1 MDPDLDPGGPK
12 TYGTDPEPSLKC
24 CSVLYDRKGKGRRG
38 VGGGGGGQERGG
50 KEERRYLTIGY
61 LGELTRDQEE
71 TLTRSP
77 LRECQNIHAN
87 VKRYG
92 SLGSSMLY
100 PCLCRVL

>member
-12 TYGTDPEPSLKC
+12 TYGSARLVSMLFPYS
-24 CSVLYDRKGKGRRG
+24 RKGKGRRG

-87 VKRYG
+87 VKRYRTLIVP
-92 SLGSSMLY
+92 S
-100 PCLCRVL
+100 PCA